1 MDAVLSE
8 ARHLWTHPASAK
20 QERLDKKAASAAL
33 HILSHLPEQ
42 HGCTLQAL
50 GRGVVR
56 LGLKVNP
63 RELAQFCDDGWQAG
77 FLRRGGAPDNPCYA
91 AASAA
96 GRSAAAPLGFAADA
110 HGIVAD
116 DVGGDLEGCLDL
128 ALVSR
133 AERSDVKLRLVP
145 DTMRMGRSAARIEAS
160 RAIAEARRL
169 SPAYDSAARH
179 VLERRG
185 GLILHEGLALF
196 RVDDLGLRTQ
206 LLHRFHGRIRPF
218 SGPYLASPR
227 ELRDDIENFCRKQ
240 GFAPRKLP

>member
-1 MDAVLSE
+1 M
-8 ARHLWTHPASAK
+8 
-20 QERLDKKAASAAL
+20 
-33 HILSHLPEQ
+33 
-42 HGCTLQAL
+42 
-50 GRGVVR
+50 
-56 LGLKVNP
+56 KVNP

-169 SPAYDSAARH
+169 SPAYDNAARH
-179 VLERRG
+179 VLERRDR
-185 GLILHEGLALF
+185 LILHEGLALF
-196 RVDDLGLRTQ
+196 RADDLGLRTQ
-206 LLHRFHGRIRPF
+206 LLHRFHGRIRSI